1 MTYTY
6 QIYNGISDKPI
17 SVTKSDG
24 NYFSSIPLVP
34 ANTDYQQFKID
45 LANGA
50 GLNDADNDPMTA
62 DQIAQ
67 FVSTL
72 P

>member
-24 NYFSSIPLVP
+24 NYFSSIPLDTY
-34 ANTDYQQFKID
+34 NTDYQQFKID
-45 LANGA
+45 MSNGIELYDAN
-50 GLNDADNDPMTA
+50 NNPMTSE
-62 DQIAQ
+62 QITE
-67 FVSTL
+67 FLNTL

>member
-1 MTYTY
+1 MY
-6 QIYNGISDKPI
+6 QLMSPI
-17 SVTKSDG
+17 FGQIKIITVLKTD
-24 NYFSSIPLVP
+24 NHLCITFDP